1 MIRVSA
7 CLFLIC
13 ALLPAQTAKQQKGRQ
28 VLDAALEALG
38 GARFLAMED
47 RVEAGRVYS
56 FYHGRLRGLSRA
68 TIYTRYLTTPDPPS
82 PDGLYV
88 RERQAFG
95 KDEDYAIVFDERQGW
110 NITFRG
116 ASPVAEDVLKRYQDT
131 TRRNIFYILR
141 HRLKEPGL
149 IVEHSGT
156 DIFDNMPVDI
166 IDITDSENITV
177 TVFLQQSTKLPVR
190 QLFHRRDPVTKV
202 RNEEVTI
209 FGKYRDVGGG
219 VQWPFNMSRRRN
231 GEKIFEIFS
240 EAVTINQGLS
250 DQLFALSADLKIL
263 KPPK

>member
-1 MIRVSA
+1 MMRWLVSVLLL
-7 CLFLIC
+7 CGW
-13 ALLPAQTAKQQKGRQ
+13 LPAQTSRQQKGKQ

-56 FYHGRLRGLSRA
+56 FYNGRLRGLSRA
-68 TIYTRYLTTPDPPS
+68 TIYTRYLTAPDPPS

-110 NITFRG
+110 SITFRG
-116 ASPVAEDVLKRYQDT
+116 ASPIAEDVLARYRDT
-131 TRRNIFYILR
+131 TRRNVFYLMR
-141 HRLKEPGL
+141 QRLKEPGL
-149 IVEHSGT
+149 IIEHSGT

-166 IDITDSENITV
+166 VDITDSDNITV
-177 TVFLQQSTKLPVR
+177 TVFIQQSTKLPVR

-231 GEKIFEIFS
+231 GEKIYEIFS
-240 EAVTINQGLS
+240 ETVTINQGLS
-250 DQLFALSADLKIL
+250 DQLFALSSDLKIL
-263 KPPK
+263 KPPR